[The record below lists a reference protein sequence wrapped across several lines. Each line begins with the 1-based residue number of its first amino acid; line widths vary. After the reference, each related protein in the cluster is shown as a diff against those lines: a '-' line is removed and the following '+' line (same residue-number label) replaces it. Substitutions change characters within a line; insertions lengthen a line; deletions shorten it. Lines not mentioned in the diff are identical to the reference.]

1 MTVACEKKDGPS
13 EPNKFDNVVIES
25 QQLGVWRLLVAS
37 NKRMGLYRYY
47 EEFQTSI
54 PYMIR
59 LFSDVHATAPRLFVL
74 FVLFRIWGGFEEA
87 LFMHMTT
94 RILRTIE
101 FGLTRNQPFVR
112 EVLWAIGLRVF
123 CSALIA
129 YMGWVSD
136 KLLKRLRSQITSHF
150 DLYLMQAR
158 LRMDIP
164 ASLNAE
170 NKIEMSGDDA
180 WSAFEDILEYCTSVI
195 ELLSQIFVIYSQ
207 ARITG
212 GLGFVLVCLMSPLYY
227 ELTSQR
233 LWRKVCYA
241 YVNNDAYLRIE
252 ALKSL
257 ASGKFREDILS
268 NDLGAWVMEQYK
280 VAREKLGDTSDEH
293 PFTQFGE
300 GDGFNSPLKRIM
312 GTVLSDLPMAYCGF
326 NAAFSPSRFSLASI
340 AIMQSLSSNLRL
352 SLESLLYRGERFRK
366 SLDSIKKVYSVS
378 KIQNKVDGGQ
388 AHYPPSEKTA
398 SQGMSFELRN
408 LSFSYPGSKK
418 TTNALDSINLK
429 IPGGSVVVLVG
440 SNGSGKSTIVRILSR
455 LFAPTSGDFLID
467 SRPADDYD
475 LADLRRASTL
485 LSQDNSIYPLSF
497 AENIGLGCLD
507 LAGDM
512 DMIEKAAEQGGAAGF
527 ISKLD
532 TAYNTVLDP
541 GCGIV
546 SMNLQGNAD
555 HPLQKEV
562 DKLPKET
569 KISGG
574 ETQRLVAARSFM
586 RLNSGKVKFIAV
598 DEPSSA
604 LDAEGEL
611 QLFDR
616 LLEAR
621 EGKTMV
627 FVTHRFGHL
636 TKYADMIICM
646 KDGKIEETGSHD
658 ELMKREGEYAKLYNI
673 QANAFMEV
681 GKRPETC

>member
-1 MTVACEKKDGPS
+1 MTVASEKKDGPS
-13 EPNKFDNVVIES
+13 EPNKFDDVVIES
-25 QQLGVWRLLVAS
+25 HQLGVWRLLLAS
-37 NKRMGLYRYY
+37 NKRMGPCRYY
-47 EEFQTSI
+47 EEFQTSM

-59 LFSDVHATAPRLFVL
+59 LFSDVYTTAPRLFVP

-101 FGLTRNQPFVR
+101 SGLIRGQPFVQ
-112 EVLWAIGLRVF
+112 EVLWALGLRVL
-123 CSALIA
+123 CAALIA

-136 KLLKRLRSQITSHF
+136 KLLKRLRNQITSHF

-170 NKIEMSGDDA
+170 NKIEISGDDA
-180 WSAFEDILEYCTSVI
+180 WGAFEDILEYCTSVI
-195 ELLSQIFVIYSQ
+195 ELLSQIFVIYGQ
-207 ARITG
+207 ARLTG
-212 GLGFVLVCLMSPLYY
+212 GLGFVLVCLVSPLYY
-227 ELTSQR
+227 ELTI
-233 LWRKVCYA
+233 CYA

-257 ASGKFREDILS
+257 ASGTFREDILG
-268 NDLGAWVMEQYK
+268 NDLGAWIMEQYK
-280 VAREKLGDTSDEH
+280 VAREKIGDASDEH
-293 PFTQFGE
+293 PFTQFGTGE
-300 GDGFNSPLKRIM
+300 GLNAPLKRIM
-312 GTVLSDLPMAYCGF
+312 GTVLADLPMAYCGF
-326 NAAFSPSRFSLASI
+326 NAAFFPSRFSLASI
-340 AIMQSLSSNLRL
+340 AIMQSLSSNLRT
-352 SLESLLYRGERFRK
+352 SLEILLYRGERFRK

-378 KIQNKVDGGQ
+378 TIQNKVDGGQ
-388 AHYPPSEKTA
+388 TPYPPSEKTA
-398 SQGMSFELRN
+398 SEGMAFELRN

-418 TTNALDSINLK
+418 TTGALDSINLK

-467 SRPADDYD
+467 GRPAEDYD
-475 LADLRRASTL
+475 LVDLRRASTL

-512 DMIEKAAEQGGAAGF
+512 EMIEKAAEQGGAAGF

-532 TAYNTVLDP
+532 TAYSTVLNP

-586 RLNSGKVKFIAV
+586 RLSSGKVKFIAV

-611 QLFDR
+611 QLFNR

-658 ELMKREGEYAKLYNI
+658 ELMKKEGEYAKLYNI
-673 QANAFMEV
+673 QANAFTEA
-681 GKRPETC
+681 GKRP